1 MKIGILG
8 NGQLARMLALAGRP
22 LGIGCVFYADE
33 ISPSTENLGETV
45 RGHFDDGWSLES
57 LAAGV
62 QRITVEKEDLPVPS
76 LQALQARNLLAP
88 GLQAVAASQ
97 DRLDE
102 KTLLQRLDIATAPF
116 RVIDSLADLREAMAQ
131 LGPTAILKTRR
142 SGYDGRG
149 QWRLGPDADLS
160 VVWEELDG
168 RPAILEGMVPFDCEL
183 SIIGVR
189 SEDGDCRFWSLS
201 ENTHRG
207 GILHLSLSRPDHPL
221 QAHAEDIL
229 RRLMEAL
236 DYVGVLALELF
247 LVDGELL
254 ANEFAP
260 RVHNSGHWTIEGAV
274 TSQFENHLRAVA
286 GLPLGETASRGYSAM
301 VNLLGDFPPVSSMLA
316 VPGVHLHGYDK
327 QPRPGRKLGHV
338 TLCADNPE
346 ALQQQLQPLLD
357 LLDLAHDGG
366 QAG

>member
-22 LGIGCVFYADE
+22 LGIGCVFHGDE
-33 ISPSTENLGETV
+33 ASPCIEHLGKAIV
-45 RGHFDDGWSLES
+45 GGFDDGWSLEA
-57 LAAGV
+57 LAADV
-62 QRITVEKEDLPVPS
+62 QRITVEKEDLPVAS
-76 LQALQARNLLAP
+76 LATLQARGLLAP

-102 KTLLQRLDIATAPF
+102 KNLLRQLDIATAPF
-116 RVIDSLADLREAMAQ
+116 WVIDSLADLRAAMAEV
-131 LGPTAILKTRR
+131 GTAAILKTRR

-149 QWRLGPDADLS
+149 QWRLDADSDLAA
-160 VVWEELDG
+160 VWEELDG
-168 RPAILEGMVPFDCEL
+168 RPALLEGMVPFDCEL
-183 SIIGVR
+183 SVIGVR
-189 SEDGDCRFWSLS
+189 ADDGDCRFWSLS

-207 GILHLSLSRPDHPL
+207 GILHLSFSRPGHPL
-221 QAHAEDIL
+221 QARAEDIL
-229 RRLMEAL
+229 RRLLEAL

-286 GLPLGETASRGYSAM
+286 GLPLGDTAPRGYSAM
-301 VNLLGDFPPVSSMLA
+301 INLLGDFPPVASILA
-316 VPGVHLHGYDK
+316 VPGAHLHDYDK

-338 TLCADNPE
+338 TLCAESPQ
-346 ALQQQLQPLLD
+346 ALQRQLQPLLA
-357 LLDLAHDGG
+357 LLG
-366 QAG
+366 QADQSARG